1 MLRIA
6 VCDDEKY
13 FRDRLK
19 ELCRTFIDEQGYEHE
34 IDCFESGEA
43 LLEKSAE
50 RFDYSIVFLDVN
62 MKEMDGIE
70 TASAIRK
77 LFPDTYIVFV
87 TAYITYALDGYKV
100 DAIRFLLKEDGNLEK
115 AVKECLDTILGRMDY
130 EEIRQTFTFQNGK
143 KDLLVERILYVESRL
158 HKVIFYVMEEK
169 LATYY
174 MYDKLDIVEKLLS
187 QFGFYRIHQS
197 YLVNIK
203 YVKDVGRY
211 KVKLFNGTELGVSK
225 KYYKN
230 FEQEYIKLRCDI

>member
-6 VCDDEKY
+6 VCDDEEY
-13 FRDRLK
+13 FRDLLK
-19 ELCRTFIDEQGYEHE
+19 ELCRRFIDEHGYDYE

-100 DAIRFLLKEDGNLEK
+100 DAVRFLLKEDGNLEK

-130 EEIRQTFTFQNGK
+130 EEIRQSTCFSNSAISVPNLQNG
-143 KDLLVERILYVESRL
+143 L
-158 HKVIFYVMEEK
+158 
-169 LATYY
+169 
-174 MYDKLDIVEKLLS
+174 
-187 QFGFYRIHQS
+187 
-197 YLVNIK
+197 NIK
-203 YVKDVGRY
+203 MVEDKIPVGEIVK
-211 KVKLFNGTELGVSK
+211 E
-225 KYYKN
+225 
-230 FEQEYIKLRCDI
+230 